1 MTAIN
6 DLTDRVPAE
15 VLKSGSTVDQK
26 DLLRRLTRAFH
37 EGAGTDRAT
46 NTSTGTDSPGDETSA
61 EQRRP
66 MPRPPKN
73 AQSGRCDTAPM
84 DQPRPILSCRSL
96 REERRLTVF
105 EEEIMFMDARRISG
119 QKIQQSLKEV
129 NGIDIPAVRI
139 SHIRKELRHEIVR
152 WRTRTL
158 ERLYPVVYLDGF
170 QLVETRENGAAGLMI
185 YSAVGISTDGVKDV
199 LGIWTD
205 VDSLGNLGV
214 RILSELK
221 TRGVEDIIYVF
232 VDRIPVFRDAF
243 ASLFPETLLHISV
256 PGLVR
261 DSLGCVPCCMRKEL
275 GADLRTIFQASTLSE
290 AESRLRDMEQR
301 WYASTPSLALL
312 WRENWETAA
321 LLFSYPTDVRRTFY
335 QQHVIELLNS
345 ALRKVVRNQKLFPN
359 EESLFTVFFLTLH
372 TVAKK
377 WSISLK
383 DWRLARKWLQTCFSE
398 RMPAG

>member
-1 MTAIN
+1 
-6 DLTDRVPAE
+6 
-15 VLKSGSTVDQK
+15 
-26 DLLRRLTRAFH
+26 
-37 EGAGTDRAT
+37 
-46 NTSTGTDSPGDETSA
+46 
-61 EQRRP
+61 
-66 MPRPPKN
+66 
-73 AQSGRCDTAPM
+73 
-84 DQPRPILSCRSL
+84 
-96 REERRLTVF
+96 
-105 EEEIMFMDARRISG
+105 MFMDARRISG